1 MLSHTDNPPPPSH
14 KVQTNKQTKA
24 KMVKTKHTNQNTQN
38 TDQQK
43 GIINKPR
50 CERIV
55 QLYVLGVVCD
65 DGFIYRYGSSNDSRP
80 ND

>member
-1 MLSHTDNPPPPSH
+1 
-14 KVQTNKQTKA
+14 
-24 KMVKTKHTNQNTQN
+24 MVKTKHTNQNTLN